1 DNLFDSLDL
10 SGCPVLTIL
19 HCSGN
24 LLTSLDLSGCGELW
38 SLDCSDN
45 LLSSLDLTDCVNLE
59 HLSCGGNEIDTFDFS
74 SNTSLEYADFG
85 EGYEYPINEK
95 YFPDPAFME
104 YVSSEIDTNGNG
116 FLSKS
121 EMYAVT
127 EINVSGLGIE
137 TLAGIEC
144 FTSLEILDC
153 SDNSLTGELD
163 LTEFMKLDS
172 LSCEN
177 NEITLIC
184 LNYRLY
190 SEGMTHFSYDEG
202 VDIAYIE
209 LDVASSSGDDL
220 ISEN

>member
-1 DNLFDSLDL
+1 MLN
-10 SGCPVLTIL
+10 
-19 HCSGN
+19 CSGN

-85 EGYEYPINEK
+85 EGDEYLINEK
-95 YFPDPAFME
+95 YFPDPAFMK

-144 FTSLEILDC
+144 FASLEILDC
-153 SDNSLTGELD
+153 SDNRLTDELY
-163 LTEFMKLDS
+163 LAGFRKLES

-184 LNYRLY
+184 FNYNVKL
-190 SEGMTHFSYDEG
+190 THFSHDED
-202 VDIAYIE
+202 VDIEYIE
-209 LDVASSSGDDL
+209 LDISSSSS
-220 ISEN
+220 I